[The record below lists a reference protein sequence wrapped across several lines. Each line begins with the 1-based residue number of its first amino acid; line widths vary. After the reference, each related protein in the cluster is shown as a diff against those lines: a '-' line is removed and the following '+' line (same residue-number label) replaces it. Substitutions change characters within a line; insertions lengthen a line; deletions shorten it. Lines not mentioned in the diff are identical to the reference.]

1 VAQFIPCQGKTACRD
16 DAVRCLTCGRSLE
29 EVVWLRDLIGQLAEL
44 AVEYEYYNVEQ
55 YIDYLVRKVEKIIES
70 QRQEQQSSVRAS

>member
-16 DAVRCLTCGRSLE
+16 DGVRCLTCGRSLE

-44 AVEYEYYNVEQ
+44 AVEYEYDNVEQ
-55 YIDYLVRKVEKIIES
+55 YIDYIVRKVEKMIES